1 MSLKFHK
8 YQNCGNDFIIID
20 NEENSTSENE
30 LKELSK
36 DILIRK
42 YGIGADNVLFLIK
55 DDYFFMR
62 IYNTTDI
69 EGSMCGNGSLC
80 IMKYLNK
87 KYNKDGF
94 TLKTIGGEFKIKK
107 HNEENNNYS
116 VNLGKLKNTYK
127 EVKEFL
133 NLNLKDD
140 QETININL
148 NITEG
153 FLKDKKVS
161 VVSLGEPHLIL
172 FDDNLDNLDMKKL
185 GDEVNSYKDIF
196 PKNINLTIVSIINND
211 TIKVRF
217 FERGCFDETDA
228 CGTGS
233 SCAALVTNLLHKT
246 SNTLSIKTK
255 GGLLKINI
263 DNNEATLFGNPKE
276 VFSGEI

>member
-1 MSLKFHK
+1 MPLKFHK

-20 NEENSTSENE
+20 NEENSISENE
-30 LKELSK
+30 LKELSRE
-36 DILIRK
+36 ILVRK

-55 DDYFFMR
+55 ETDHFFMR

-80 IMKYLNK
+80 VMKYLSK
-87 KYNKDGF
+87 KYNKDEF
-94 TLKTIGGEFKIKK
+94 TLKTIGGEFNIKK
-107 HNEENNNYS
+107 ENNNTFS
-116 VNLGKLKNTYK
+116 VNLGKLQNTYK

-133 NLNLKDD
+133 NLNLKDN

-148 NITEG
+148 NIDKG
-153 FLKDKKVS
+153 FLKDKKAS
-161 VVSLGEPHLIL
+161 VVSLGEPHLII
-172 FDDNLDNLDMKKL
+172 FDDNLDNLDMNKL

-196 PKNINLTIVSIINND
+196 PKHINLTIVSTIGNE

-217 FERGCFDETDA
+217 FERGCFEETDA

-246 SNTLSIKTK
+246 SNTLVIQTK
-255 GGLLKINI
+255 GGSLKIKIN
-263 DNNEATLFGNPKE
+263 NNEASLFGKPKN
-276 VFSGEI
+276 VFNGEI

>member
-1 MSLKFHK
+1 MPLKFHK